1 MAKGVE
7 LASAY
12 ISLSVSTDR
21 IPQEIE
27 KALGASSTGRSAGK
41 SAEKIGKDLGQRLSA
56 SFGSSTSKALA
67 DELGKAGDKGSRE
80 LLKELSSGLGRAERD
95 VKVAGQRYAKA
106 LADSMRGGS
115 REAAQKMEGEFRQA
129 LATRDMTRV
138 FFDQFNR
145 NAAGR
150 GEAAGRLIGR
160 TIGTGIKVG
169 LTAAV
174 AGATAAVGGLAAV
187 LTKGFQRYKSLDQT
201 AKRLR
206 AMGLASEEVKS
217 VMADINEVVDGTPVA
232 LDAAAD
238 AASKFI
244 TAGMKGQ
251 ELKDTLTAIA
261 NAAGA
266 SGADFS
272 TLATIFSQVNN
283 KGRLM
288 GEELQQL
295 AEHGLNAFPL
305 LEKHIGELPDKVAD
319 AGLTVKDLV
328 SVINAEFGGMA
339 KSAAD
344 TVEGA
349 MSQMDTAV
357 KRLGA
362 NMIAAVFGDPTD
374 AEAGPGKIAEMLNK
388 ITERIDNL
396 NKTVATNGPEIQAGI
411 AAIGSAA
418 ITMAEITIGAFE
430 WTIRGVGWFVNA
442 IGDISG
448 GLTRAQ
454 AAVLRFFRQT
464 EEADELDAMADSMFS
479 WGDGILSTADALG
492 DARRQLGGFNENVRD
507 FQRRAEEAAKF
518 TNQLGNAIAKVE
530 QKDVI
535 LKAPTKEDLDR
546 IDKAKWAIIDIPD
559 SKDVIIRPRTS
570 EAVEEINE
578 FRRQQ
583 GETPVTFFA
592 DANVEPAENEAEAF
606 RKTQENQSVVL
617 PVNADITPAQKMV
630 DRLAEFFRKYELP
643 PLETRVIVNP
653 ALPQD
658 IPPTVNGMPVIAPN
672 DLGGLLGADQGA
684 LNMGP
689 SAAGPGNAPQQLPK
703 QGHSGSSYVVQQ
715 SLIGDAAAGQTA
727 ATSGVNWAVVDQVAK
742 SLGLTLTSGTR
753 PGDRGY
759 HGVGMARDYAGPPA
773 AMQKFAA
780 ILAQRFGGQLKE
792 LIHDAPG
799 WASNIKNGKVVGP
812 FGAFY
817 TMNQA
822 GRHDDHVHVAFGSG
836 GAVHGP
842 GGPTADRIPAW
853 LSDGEHVLSAR
864 DVEAMGGQAGVY
876 AFRNALHRAK
886 GGSIEHE
893 LWKMDR
899 DKVPWF
905 VPGNRQPWSDI
916 PRVGIQAGSEYRT
929 SGPIWDQ
936 GPIWEWWMFPGPGQ
950 KLAPGSRER
959 QNRRGINWGPYNPRW
974 DPGLDP
980 GLPGLGPGKHGPG
993 GSFEQELRRRLGFAE
1008 GGAVVLEELL
1018 ALAGQQ
1024 NPNPATTQHG
1034 QGALP
1039 GPTQEQLQQI
1049 AEGSPDA
1056 LEQLQQGMI
1065 PQQQDPL
1072 RTEGYIPA
1080 GASFTGKTGGGLLG
1094 GVINLGAS
1102 AIKGVIDQAAQ
1113 AASSAVGAAVA
1124 GASMGTA
1131 APAAPAGAAAA
1142 QAAIGLGAE
1151 AAKRAVDYGAEMAN
1165 IGIGAVTE
1173 ILSPFGAPRWMSDLD
1188 PTAFIP
1194 RWDISDAL
1202 TTTAEQQRQQPG
1214 QQPGEPMSPEPH
1226 QGTGAPPGPGAT
1238 PGDPQ
1243 ATPGSVPPPT
1253 VAPSVAPGS
1262 PPPVQNNTFDF
1273 IKQITGGVYDQGGV
1287 LQPGTAAINLSKRPE
1302 YVFNASQW
1310 KTLENMASQNMMSGG
1325 GATYNVYATDVETA
1339 LRELRKQERRNS
1351 RQYSGRP

>member
-12 ISLSVSTDR
+12 ISLSVSTDG
-21 IPQEIE
+21 IPREIE
-27 KALGASSTGRSAGK
+27 KALGSARTGAGK
-41 SAEKIGKDLGQRLSA
+41 H
-56 SFGSSTSKALA
+56 
-67 DELGKAGDKGSRE
+67 GD
-80 LLKELSSGLGRAERD
+80 
-95 VKVAGQRYAKA
+95 
-106 LADSMRGGS
+106 
-115 REAAQKMEGEFRQA
+115 
-129 LATRDMTRV
+129 
-138 FFDQFNR
+138 
-145 NAAGR
+145 AAGR
-150 GEAAGRLIGR
+150 AFSQKFGEAVKKGAGRHAADAGQAFSGR
-160 TIGTGIKVG
+160 FNSALSQGFTSSGFTRHFANLKREAQSSGSAAGFLAGRAMGAAMNAAIAAAAATAAATIGTI
-169 LTAAV
+169 
-174 AGATAAVGGLAAV
+174 GLAMH
-187 LTKGFQRYKSLDQT
+187 KGFQRYKSLDKST
-201 AKRLR
+201 KRLAAFGKTAGDIKR
-206 AMGLASEEVKS
+206 ILS
-217 VMADINEVVDGTPVA
+217 DINDVVDGTPIA
-232 LDAAAD
+232 LDEATD
-238 AASKFI
+238 AATKFI
-244 TAGMKGQ
+244 TAGTEGQ
-251 ELKDTLTAIA
+251 ELKETLLAIA
-261 NAAGA
+261 NAAGV
-266 SGADFS
+266 SGENFNV
-272 TLATIFSQVNN
+272 LATIFNQVNN
-283 KGRLM
+283 KGKLFS
-288 GEELQQL
+288 EELQQL
-295 AEHGLNAFPL
+295 AEHGLNVFPA
-305 LEKHIGELPDKVAD
+305 LEKQFGKLPENVAD
-319 AGLTVKDLV
+319 AGLTIRDLV
-328 SVINAEFGGMA
+328 KAINSEWGGMA

-344 TVEGA
+344 TIDGA
-349 MSQMDTAV
+349 MSQLNTSLA
-357 KRLGA
+357 RLGA
-362 NMIAAVFGDPTD
+362 NIISTVFGDPT
-374 AEAGPGKIAEMLNK
+374 EAVDGPTSIANAINSVTTQFDKLSGWISANREDVVGFFANVAMASVTMAQVV
-388 ITERIDNL
+388 TE
-396 NKTVATNGPEIQAGI
+396 
-411 AAIGSAA
+411 SAA
-418 ITMAEITIGAFE
+418 
-430 WTIRGVGWFVNA
+430 WVIRGLGWIVNA
-442 IGDISG
+442 AGDALG
-448 GLTRAQ
+448 GVTRAV
-454 AAVLRFFRQT
+454 AWVNRALGRDEIADGLEKNAESFF
-464 EEADELDAMADSMFS
+464 A
-479 WGDGILSTADALG
+479 WGDGILDVANQASDAADKLNEMFFSIGDWKSDSQTAI
-492 DARRQLGGFNENVRD
+492 
-507 FQRRAEEAAKF
+507 KF
-518 TNQLGNAIAKVE
+518 TRELGKAIAEVNE
-530 QKDVI
+530 KDVI
-535 LKAPTKEDLDR
+535 LKAPTKEDLAQ
-546 IDKAKWAIIDIPD
+546 IDKAKWAIIEIPD
-559 SKDVIIRPRTS
+559 SKDVIIRPRTR
-570 EAVEEINE
+570 EATDEINAWRE
-578 FRRQQ
+578 KQ
-583 GETPVTFFA
+583 GAEPVVFFA
-592 DANVEPAENEAEAF
+592 DANMEPASDTAEAW
-606 RKTQENQSVVL
+606 RRVQEKQPTN
-617 PVNADITPAQKMV
+617 
-630 DRLAEFFRKYELP
+630 
-643 PLETRVIVNP
+643 
-653 ALPQD
+653 
-658 IPPTVNGMPVIAPN
+658 IPI
-672 DLGGLLGADQGA
+672 GADVSPAAKELEDWQKLILGKP
-684 LNMGP
+684 LQVPVQIIGP
-689 SAAGPGNAPQQLPK
+689 STGSPVLDWLQSSAVGTPIPSSQMPSTGNPVLDQMIGPAATGPTNAPQQLPK
-703 QGHSGSSYVVQQ
+703 QGHAGSSYVTP
-715 SLIGDAAAGQTA
+715 SPLIGDAAAAPA
-727 ATSGVNWAVVDQVAK
+727 AASTTGALNWSTIDQLAQ
-742 SLGLTLTSGTR
+742 SLGLTMTSGTR
-753 PGDRGY
+753 PGDKGY

-864 DVEAMGGQAGVY
+864 DVQAMGGQAGVY

-1049 AEGSPDA
+1049 AERLSPEER
-1056 LEQLQQGMI
+1056 EQLQQGMI

-1262 PPPVQNNTFDF
+1262 PPPVQNNAFDF

-1287 LQPGTAAINLSKRPE
+1287 LQPGTAAINLSNRPE